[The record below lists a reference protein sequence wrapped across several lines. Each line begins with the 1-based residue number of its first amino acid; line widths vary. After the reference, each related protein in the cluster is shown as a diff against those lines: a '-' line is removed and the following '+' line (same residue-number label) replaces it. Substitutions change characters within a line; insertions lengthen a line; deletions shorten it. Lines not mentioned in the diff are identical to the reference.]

1 MLFFVN
7 RKLVPRTAAT
17 AKWSH
22 GRRRLNEYVYA
33 AAAAAAV
40 ALVAVAVAA
49 VVAVVVVVGAS
60 HQSSLNELDLI
71 KTSRPCAYRQQLTVI
86 PQLFHQPRTTY
97 VCVSVCIIAVMSFLY
112 TFNTRLS
119 TSYVANI

>member
-33 AAAAAAV
+33 AAAAAV
-40 ALVAVAVAA
+40 ALVAAAAAAVA
-49 VVAVVVVVGAS
+49 AVVVVVGAS
-60 HQSSLNELDLI
+60 HQGSLNELDLI
-71 KTSRPCAYRQQLTVI
+71 KTSRPCAYRKQLTVI
-86 PQLFHQPRTTY
+86 P
-97 VCVSVCIIAVMSFLY
+97 
-112 TFNTRLS
+112 
-119 TSYVANI
+119 